1 MITRGMTDVRGET
14 GLVHA
19 PSCIVRC
26 NKKTKQP
33 MAILIKAHYC
43 ELPVCHDGRVD
54 AVARVRF
61 RLQNARVHVLG
72 AT

>member
-1 MITRGMTDVRGET
+1 
-14 GLVHA
+14 
-19 PSCIVRC
+19 
-26 NKKTKQP
+26 